1 MTNPT
6 DPSELDAAITRMRI
20 AVLAAGFRK
29 LRYRLSSDEL
39 VTLLADKKT
48 NSQAFDHIESQQPF
62 LTKVRIGWKRLRH
75 GDNRER

>member
-39 VTLLADKKT
+39 VRLLADKKT
-48 NSQAFDHIESQQPF
+48 NSQAFDHI
-62 LTKVRIGWKRLRH
+62 
-75 GDNRER
+75 